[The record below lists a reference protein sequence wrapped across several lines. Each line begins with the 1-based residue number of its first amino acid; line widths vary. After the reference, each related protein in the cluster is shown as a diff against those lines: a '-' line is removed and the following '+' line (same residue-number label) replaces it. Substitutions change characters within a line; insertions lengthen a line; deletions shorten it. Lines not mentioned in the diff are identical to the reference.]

1 MKFTDTQLKQIIS
14 EAITKVLSEG
24 DLSQNMSNYR
34 KSISAWNMIYDA
46 LDNIKYAMDA
56 QAQNKGGVR
65 NIGASDVEM
74 ILDYIDM
81 TIDNCLSSTLPNLRK

>member
-14 EAITKVLSEG
+14 EAITNALTEG
-24 DLSQNMSNYR
+24 DLSKNMSSYR
-34 KSISAWNMIYDA
+34 KSISAWNMIYDS
-46 LDNIKYAMDA
+46 LDNIKHAMDA

-74 ILDYIDM
+74 ILEYIDM
-81 TIDNCLSSTLPNLRK
+81 TINNCLSSTLPHLQK